1 METFHSKTI
10 MRFALPQDSDAPEE
24 LMAAFGTAGSLIQQ
38 SEFVHCRCRHAELDE
53 TAKDSASLA
62 DIDEESLAAAKQV
75 QKELQKAMHAA
86 LSSNNG
92 ILIIPTMPGPPIQ
105 SRCATQVVLLTLYNS
120 SSLPSVALSHCGY
133 ESLLVT
139 QATASLLHYNA

>member
-1 METFHSKTI
+1 MTCIEKQGE
-10 MRFALPQDSDAPEE
+10 FAVTLLQDSDAPDE
-24 LMAAFGTAGSLIQQ
+24 LMSAFGTAASLIQQ
-38 SEFVHCRCRHAELDE
+38 SEFLHGRSRHAELDE
-53 TAKDSASLA
+53 TARDSAGMA

-105 SRCATQVVLLTLYNS
+105 QRYV
-120 SSLPSVALSHCGY
+120 PP
-133 ESLLVT
+133 
-139 QATASLLHYNA
+139 HYC